1 LLADIGEGITE
12 CEVVQWFVEPGSEVM
27 EFDKICEVQSD
38 KASVEITS
46 RFTGVIKKL
55 HYNANDMARV
65 GQPLVDID
73 VDEGDAAA
81 MEGSQ
86 PSQPEPQPSTPPT
99 STPET
104 STPATPPATPPK
116 DAGILSLA
124 TPAVRRVAKENNVDI
139 TQIQGTGK
147 NGRILKED
155 VVAFVANGGSTAPE
169 TPAVAQVISTGPT
182 TPADNIVSLTGM
194 QKAMFKSMTKSLSI
208 PHFGYKDEFELD
220 AAANYRK
227 VMSKYIAQHPDRFP
241 FTKISYMPIL
251 IKALSVALTH
261 YPILNSCLITG
272 EDSTDVS
279 KVQIK
284 YRASH
289 NIGLAMDTPQGLVV
303 PNIKNVQNKSILE
316 VAEDLHRLIELGR
329 KNAITPADFKDG
341 TITLSNVGTIG
352 GTYANPVL
360 VTSEVA
366 ICAIGKTQ
374 TLPRYNEQG
383 QVVPK
388 MIMPVSWSADH
399 RVIDGATV
407 ARFANLWKQY
417 IEYPELLASELR

>member
-1 LLADIGEGITE
+1 
-12 CEVVQWFVEPGSEVM
+12 M

-147 NGRILKED
+147 NGRVLKED
-155 VVAFVANGGSTAPE
+155 VVAFVANGGST
-169 TPAVAQVISTGPT
+169 G
-182 TPADNIVSLTGM
+182 
-194 QKAMFKSMTKSLSI
+194 KA
-208 PHFGYKDEFELD
+208 
-220 AAANYRK
+220 R
-227 VMSKYIAQHPDRFP
+227 R
-241 FTKISYMPIL
+241 
-251 IKALSVALTH
+251 
-261 YPILNSCLITG
+261 
-272 EDSTDVS
+272 
-279 KVQIK
+279 
-284 YRASH
+284 
-289 NIGLAMDTPQGLVV
+289 
-303 PNIKNVQNKSILE
+303 
-316 VAEDLHRLIELGR
+316 
-329 KNAITPADFKDG
+329 
-341 TITLSNVGTIG
+341 
-352 GTYANPVL
+352 PVL
-360 VTSEVA
+360 DQMCTLRSLPFLSSSRNTSCGSGH
-366 ICAIGKTQ
+366 IHWPYYTS
-374 TLPRYNEQG
+374 R
-383 QVVPK
+383 
-388 MIMPVSWSADH
+388 
-399 RVIDGATV
+399 
-407 ARFANLWKQY
+407 
-417 IEYPELLASELR
+417 